1 MKNVILL
8 ILCFFFIGL
17 TVRLSAQ
24 NLMSQ
29 AAQIEKE
36 RSPIL
41 LPSYVQF
48 DVAKAPAFSEKPDFI
63 NLFVGASASATAQLM
78 RKENDDLGFTHYR
91 YQQTL
96 HNVPIEGAEYLYHVK
111 NGKVLT
117 ANGFWLTEDALK
129 TIERKTR
136 DQVTENAAF
145 KAALLYINADQYKW
159 DLPEEEALLKKETG
173 DKMATFLPKG
183 EKVFVKYTE
192 EWQTSGIR
200 LAWKFDIYAHEPMSR
215 RFIFIDAENG
225 RVLTEIEQIHNTDVS
240 GTAATAY
247 SGTKTIVS
255 DNYGTGL
262 YRLRESANG
271 LGRGKGINTYNLKN
285 KTNYGGA
292 VDFTNSSATWTTTG
306 ANQFALDAHFGAE
319 ATYDYY
325 KLIHNRNSID
335 NAGFAINSY
344 VHYSRNYVNAFWDGS
359 RMTYGDGSGSVTPLT
374 ALDVCGHEITHG
386 LTSKTAN
393 LTYSNESGALNES
406 FSDIFGTA
414 VEFFA
419 KPTNGQGNWTIGED
433 MNYIIRNM
441 ANPNQFSDP
450 DTYKGT
456 YWYAGTS
463 DNGGV
468 HTNSGVQNY
477 WFYLLTQGGSGT
489 NDKGTA
495 FSVTGLGIDKAA
507 KITFR
512 SLTVYLTSAAQYA
525 NARTQAIQAATDL
538 YGATSTEVIQTTNAW
553 CAVGVGACVP
563 AGAPA
568 QGSVAANNNTNT
580 YHNGLKDAALMA
592 TLSPNPARGVV
603 NLTMASLSDGEA
615 RILITNTLGQAMW
628 SKNSY
633 MNKGETKQTI
643 DVSQWAKGFYT
654 VRIQQGTNIKTEKLV
669 ID

>member
-1 MKNVILL
+1 MKNVILP
-8 ILCFFFIGL
+8 IFCFFFIGL
-17 TVRLSAQ
+17 TFRLSAQ

-29 AAQIEKE
+29 ATQIEKE
-36 RSPIL
+36 NSLIL

-48 DVAKAPAFSEKPDFI
+48 DMAKAPAFSEKPAFI

-96 HNVPIEGAEYLYHVK
+96 RNVPIEGAEYVYHVK

-117 ANGFWLTEDALK
+117 ANGFWLTEDALR

-136 DQVTENAAF
+136 DQITENAAF
-145 KAALLYINADQYKW
+145 KAALQHINANQYKW
-159 DLPEEEALLKKETG
+159 DLPEEEAFLKTETG
-173 DKMATFLPKG
+173 DKMATYLPKG
-183 EKVFVKYTE
+183 EKVFVKYTD
-192 EWQTSGIR
+192 EWQNSGIR

-225 RVLTEIEQIHNTDVS
+225 RVLTEIEQIHHTDVS

-247 SGTKTIVS
+247 SGTKMIVS
-255 DNYGTGL
+255 DNYSTNL

-285 KTNYGGA
+285 KTSYGSA

-306 ANQFALDAHFGAE
+306 TNQYALDAHFGAE

-325 KLIHNRNSID
+325 KLKHNRNSID

-359 RMTYGDGSGSVTPLT
+359 RMTYGDGNGSSVTPLT

-419 KPTNGQGNWTIGED
+419 KPPFEPGNWTIGED

-456 YWYAGTS
+456 FWYAGTS

-477 WFYLLTQGGSGT
+477 WFYLLSQGGSGT
-489 NDKGTA
+489 NDKGTP

-507 KITFR
+507 KIAFR
-512 SLTVYLTSAAQYA
+512 SLTVYLTSAAQFA
-525 NARTQAIQAATDL
+525 NARTGAIQAATDL
-538 YGATSTEVIQTTNAW
+538 YGATSTEVKQTTNAW
-553 CAVGVGACVP
+553 CAVGVGTCAT
-563 AGAPA
+563 AAAAPE
-568 QGSVAANNNTNT
+568 GSIASNNNNTNT
-580 YHNGLKDAALMA
+580 TGLIKGSFI
-592 TLSPNPARGVV
+592 TNISPNPARSVV

-615 RILITNTLGQAMW
+615 HILIANTLGQAIW

-633 MNKGETKQTI
+633 MTKGETLQTI